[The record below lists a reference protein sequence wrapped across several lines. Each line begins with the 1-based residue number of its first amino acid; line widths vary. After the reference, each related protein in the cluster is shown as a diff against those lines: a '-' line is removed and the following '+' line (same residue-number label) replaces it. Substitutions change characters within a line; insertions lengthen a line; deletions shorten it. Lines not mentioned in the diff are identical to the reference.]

1 LFAGPQ
7 PAASAGKDT
16 MIIVLK
22 PNPTDSQVQE
32 VEGMVRSFGYE
43 PRTIRGVERTV
54 VACVGDERQHH
65 TLETLTILAQVEA
78 VIPIQKKYKLVSRES
93 RKGDSVIT
101 ANDVRIGNGA
111 FHVIAGPCSVESLEQ
126 TLAAAHAV
134 KKAGATLFRAGAYKP
149 RTSPYDFQGLG
160 KEGLE
165 ILKQARAATGLGIVT
180 EVMSPEDVELVAAYS
195 DVLQIGTR
203 NAQNTPLLTAC
214 ARTRKP
220 VLLKRGFASTIQE
233 WLLAAEYVCAGGNEQ
248 VILCERGIRTFETA
262 TRNTLDVTAIAMAKK
277 ESHLPVFVDPS
288 HAAGRVDMI
297 TPLAK
302 AGIAAGAD
310 GMLIEVHPNPAAAW
324 SDGAQQLKPEQF
336 VQLMKEIEPFVRVC
350 GKRMCTS

>member
-1 LFAGPQ
+1 
-7 PAASAGKDT
+7 

-22 PNPTDSQVQE
+22 PYPTDAQVQE
-32 VEGMVRSFGYE
+32 VEAAVRGFGYE

-54 VACVGDERQHH
+54 VACIGDERKHH
-65 TLETLTILAQVEA
+65 TLETLTILAQVEE

-93 RKGDSVIT
+93 RKGDSVIQIGG
-101 ANDVRIGNGA
+101 VRIGNGT
-111 FHVIAGPCSVESLEQ
+111 FHVVAGPCSVESLEQ
-126 TLAAAHAV
+126 TLLAAKAV
-134 KKAGATLFRAGAYKP
+134 KKSGATLFRGGAYKP

-165 ILKQARAATGLGIVT
+165 ILKQAKALTGLPIVT
-180 EVMSPEDVELVAAYS
+180 EVMSPEEVELVAAYS

-214 ARTRKP
+214 AQSKKP

-262 TRNTLDVTAIAMAKK
+262 TRNTLDVSAIAVAKK

-288 HAAGRVDMI
+288 HAAGRWDMV

-336 VQLMKEIEPFVRVC
+336 EKLMQDVRPIIEVC
-350 GKRMCTS
+350 GKTPAGN